1 MKNTRTTL
9 ETPALDDAV
18 LPEFLKPREAAAM
31 LRMSERTFKR
41 CRAEGS
47 APVHYMFG
55 NRPVYA
61 LADLAEWA
69 AARRHRSTAETG
81 WS

>member
-1 MKNTRTTL
+1 MKNTRTTI

-18 LPEFLKPREAAAM
+18 LPEFLRPREAAGM

-47 APVHYMFG
+47 APVHYMFA
-55 NRPVYA
+55 NRTVYA

-69 AARRHRSTAETG
+69 AARRYRTTAETQ

>member
-1 MKNTRTTL
+1 MNSSSTRI
-9 ETPALDDAV
+9 EAPTPSDVV
-18 LPEFLKPREAAAM
+18 LPEFLRPREAAGM
-31 LRMSERTFKR
+31 LRMSERSFKR

-55 NRPVYA
+55 DRIVYA

-69 AARRHRSTAETG
+69 AARRFRTTSETE

>member
-1 MKNTRTTL
+1 MYKV
-9 ETPALDDAV
+9 E
-18 LPEFLKPREAAAM
+18 LKPREAAGM

-41 CRAEGS
+41 CQAEGKG
-47 APVHYMFG
+47 PVRYKFA
-55 NRPVYA
+55 NRIGYA

-69 AARRHRSTAETG
+69 AARRYRTTAGTQ